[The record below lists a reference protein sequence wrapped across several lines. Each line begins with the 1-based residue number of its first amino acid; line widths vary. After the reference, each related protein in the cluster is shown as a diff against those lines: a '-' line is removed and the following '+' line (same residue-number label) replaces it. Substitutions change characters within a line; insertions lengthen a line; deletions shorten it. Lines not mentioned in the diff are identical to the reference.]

1 MTTNYRA
8 SSAVTITLGN
18 GTVGLASSS
27 GLTAGRCSAS
37 VANGTNKDDFVIP
50 MLRSR
55 TGAVAPTAG
64 TVLELWCFAQRADS
78 TWPELFTAAYTGSD
92 GDFTIS
98 SRDVLF
104 AGAVL
109 LGSYTFDATTGRDFV
124 IRGRELAQVFGAVPQ
139 SVAFFAV
146 QNSGQQ
152 LNVTGSNHVL
162 TVNAGNYT

>member
-8 SSAVTITLGN
+8 SSAVTITLAS
-18 GTVGLASSS
+18 LATSA
-27 GLTAGRCSAS
+27 GLTVGRCSAS

-50 MLRSR
+50 TLRFR
-55 TGAVAPTAG
+55 TGGTAPTAG

-92 GDFTIS
+92 AGFTIS

-104 AGAVL
+104 SGAVL
-109 LGSYTFDATTGRDFV
+109 CGSYIFDAATGRDVV

-139 SVAFFAV
+139 NFAFFVV
-146 QNSGQQ
+146 QSSGQN
-152 LNVTGSNHVL
+152 LDSTGGNFAL
-162 TVNAGNYT
+162 TVNPGSYT